1 MSAGDRECLFSPCND
16 QGALQTFKTVAV
28 QKIVATSKA
37 KPNELYKTLSD
48 TEIFFAHKSCY
59 SKSRNNERKKR
70 KYALA
75 HTVVSK
81 RLLNSQCSD
90 FVFKRD
96 CLLCGNVCKM
106 KDSNNP
112 HRWVQVRQCKTV
124 NRGSAITFKQ
134 QLEDLCDERGPVGNE
149 VAAILSGVI
158 GLHAA
163 DAQYHAPCYNL
174 PSITGPLE
182 EALRSVLSIMAENA
196 TDSWITSEL
205 YVMYV
210 AALGTVSRRQFV
222 SNVTAH
228 FGDEFLVF
236 HIEGCDSV
244 VGFKA
249 SLGKVFKI
257 DKKSQSMGDDD
268 ELEKLVRKI
277 RSEVMAKPRN
287 VDYKLRDYVHHKVIE
302 STSAKLRSLVS
313 SLVSGGAITK
323 PSLTLAQ
330 CIQQHVDGTSSN
342 QTTLGLSVKLLH
354 KHGSWELV
362 KTVNK
367 RDHKFIR
374 QSYEVPQVSGQVC
387 VGQPVRLS

>member
-1 MSAGDRECLFSPCND
+1 
-16 QGALQTFKTVAV
+16 
-28 QKIVATSKA
+28 
-37 KPNELYKTLSD
+37 
-48 TEIFFAHKSCY
+48 
-59 SKSRNNERKKR
+59 
-70 KYALA
+70 
-75 HTVVSK
+75 
-81 RLLNSQCSD
+81 
-90 FVFKRD
+90 
-96 CLLCGNVCKM
+96 M

-134 QLEDLCDERGPVGNE
+134 QLENLCDEREDLWGNE
-149 VAAILSGVI
+149 VAATLSGVI
-158 GLHAA
+158 GLRAA
-163 DAQYHAPCYNL
+163 DAQYHAPCYNR
-174 PSITGPLE
+174 PSITEPLE

-210 AALGTVSRRQFV
+210 AALGTVSRQQFV

-228 FGDEFLVF
+228 FGDELLVL
-236 HIEGCDSV
+236 HIDGCDSV

-257 DKKSQSMGDDD
+257 VQKSQSMGDDD

-302 STSAKLRSLVS
+302 STSATLRSLVS

-354 KHGSWELV
+354 KHGS
-362 KTVNK
+362 
-367 RDHKFIR
+367 
-374 QSYEVPQVSGQVC
+374 
-387 VGQPVRLS
+387 